1 MFGNETK
8 RQGLLVVIS
17 GPSGA
22 GKGTICERIR
32 AELPQLGYSVSATTR
47 APRQGEIDGKSYFFK
62 TVEEFETMIQKG
74 ELLEYANVYG
84 NYYGTPKQYVL
95 DILEG
100 GYDVLLEIDVQGAM
114 QVKKNY
120 PQCVLVFIAP
130 PSLEELR
137 NRLEGRRTD
146 SQEVIE
152 RRMAA
157 ANEELKLAENYD
169 YVVVNNIVA
178 EATDQI
184 LAILAAERTKA
195 IRNLDVV
202 EALFK

>member
-1 MFGNETK
+1 MLGTNSS
-8 RQGLLVVIS
+8 RQGILIVVS

-22 GKGTICERIR
+22 GKGTICAQIR
-32 AELPQLGYSVSATTR
+32 EQLPQLGYSVSATTR
-47 APRQGEIDGKSYFFK
+47 QPRAGEIEGKSYFFK
-62 TVEEFETMIQKG
+62 TVEEFEAMIEKG

-95 DILEG
+95 NILDA

-114 QVKKNY
+114 QIKKNY
-120 PQCVLVFIAP
+120 PQSVLIFIAP
-130 PSLEELR
+130 PSIEELR
-137 NRLEGRRTD
+137 ARLEGRRTD

-152 RRMAA
+152 RRMQA

-178 EATDQI
+178 SATNEM
-184 LAILAAERTKA
+184 LAIMAAERNRIT
-195 IRNLDVV
+195 RNLDVV